1 MELAFGG
8 RRVTVTP
15 EDLIIGSDPSAAL
28 VVEGL
33 GVMPR
38 HALVRM
44 RADGTVE
51 VKSATAGSFLL
62 HNGARVDATPQS
74 LAAGDRLVI
83 GDQEIIA
90 LAPGAAVGAA
100 QRLNVTMMGMP
111 AVTPGSYAAAPAQP
125 PANPTTPSRLPMLV
139 VVGLVVA
146 FLAYFFLFRG

>member
-8 RRVTVTP
+8 RRVTVTA
-15 EDLIIGSDPSAAL
+15 EDLIIGSDPSATL

-33 GVMPR
+33 GVLPR

-44 RADGTVE
+44 RPDGTVD

-62 HNGARVDATPQS
+62 HNGARVDSTPHQ
-74 LAAGDRLVI
+74 LAAGDRLVV

-111 AVTPGSYAAAPAQP
+111 AVTPGKYAAAPAQA
-125 PANPTTPSRLPMLV
+125 PADRSTSSRMPL
-139 VVGLVVA
+139 LVVA
-146 FLAYFFLFRG
+146 VLVVAALAYFFLFRG